1 MSARVLQVI
10 RSTARRGAEVFAV
23 DLAAALETRARD
35 VQTVALTE
43 GSGSDRLAVPT
54 LGTNS
59 LGLSTLR
66 ALRRRIKDAPLVISH
81 GSRTLPACALAVS
94 GTGHRFVY
102 RSIGDVVSYA
112 ATPARRARVTLA
124 LRRTSAVVALWPEAA
139 RRLAARH
146 RVPAANIH
154 IIPNGVPAARF
165 PAVDTARRSAAR
177 SRFGLAAGE
186 PFALYL
192 GSLNADKNVAGAIE
206 ALVAVPDLSL
216 VVAGTGPE
224 RARLEALAR
233 DVLPGRVHFVGAVRD
248 PADVLAVADLL
259 VLPSLTE
266 GMPAVLIEA
275 GLSGLPVV
283 ATDVGAVREVVV
295 PGETGMVVPPRDPG
309 ALSKAVREVL
319 ASPAGLGLRAREHC
333 LARFEIG
340 VVARAWDDLLR
351 ELDAD

>member
-23 DLAAALETRARD
+23 DLATALGTRARD

-43 GSGSDRLAVPT
+43 GSDSDGLAVPT
-54 LGTNS
+54 LGTRS

-66 ALRRRIKDAPLVISH
+66 ALRRRIKGTPLVISH

-94 GTGHRFVY
+94 GTGRRFVY
-102 RSIGDVVSYA
+102 RSIGDVTSYA
-112 ATPARRARVTLA
+112 GTPARRARVTLA

-146 RVPAANIH
+146 GVPAAKIR

-165 PAVDTARRSAAR
+165 PVVDAARRSAAR
-177 SRFGLAAGE
+177 ARLGLVAGE
-186 PFALYL
+186 QLALYL
-192 GSLNADKNVAGAIE
+192 GSLISEKNAAGAIE
-206 ALVAVPDLSL
+206 A
-216 VVAGTGPE
+216 VAGVSDLGLVIAGVGPE
-224 RARLEALAR
+224 RPRLEALAQE
-233 DVLPGRVHFVGAVRD
+233 VAPGRVRFVGAVRD
-248 PADVLAVADLL
+248 PADVLAVADVL

-295 PGETGMVVPPRDPG
+295 DGETGLVVHPGDPT
-309 ALSKAVREVL
+309 ALSRALRDVL
-319 ASPAGLGLRAREHC
+319 AAPATLGGRARAHC

-340 VVARAWDDLLR
+340 VVAAAWDDLLR
-351 ELDAD
+351 ELEDA